1 MFCANCGAS
10 VAGGNFCAVCG
21 ASLRADPTAQ
31 AAPSDPADWANEVR
45 YDVIAAVPAIRDRIA
60 ENFAAATQSANMQK
74 VLDRIDLVSAGDSVR
89 AGLAWAPVLQS
100 AMARRG
106 VKASGERAELR
117 QRPVGWV
124 LADVLC
130 VLASCG
136 HSVRRVQQGTDG
148 CELECVIA
156 PGSRVLIG
164 GTLLVTVERT
174 GHGTG
179 IRAVAHLP
187 GLIRDWGASR
197 QILSQ
202 IFDNLS

>member
-1 MFCANCGAS
+1 VFCANCGAS
-10 VAGGNFCAVCG
+10 VGGGNFCAVCG
-21 ASLRADPTAQ
+21 ASLRADATAQ
-31 AAPSDPADWANEVR
+31 AAPPDPADWADEVR
-45 YDVIAAVPAIRDRIA
+45 YDVIAAIPAIRDRIA
-60 ENFAAATQSANMQK
+60 GNFAAATQSANMQK
-74 VLDRIDLVSAGDSVR
+74 VLDRIDLVSAGDSAR

-156 PGSRVLIG
+156 PGWRVLIG
-164 GTLLVTVERT
+164 GTLVVTVERT
-174 GHGTG
+174 GQGTG
-179 IRAVAHLP
+179 IRAIAHLP
-187 GLIRDWGASR
+187 GLIRDWGTSR
-197 QILSQ
+197 QILDQ
-202 IFDNLS
+202 IFRDVP